1 MSKTDILVSVI
12 GLIRNDAQILASFV
26 AEASQVLAAAF
37 ADYEIVLVDNG
48 STDDTPR
55 VVDELLRRFRCVR
68 YLRLTRSAEEET
80 AVIAGLDAAIGD
92 YVALVRPDVDPTAAI
107 VPMVDECRGGADLVL
122 GVLRTP
128 PAPGLLYGRLRRSFF
143 ALARR
148 MLKIDLIPDATGLR
162 VLSRHAVNSMITVR
176 LRRRYF
182 AVVAADVGLLIA
194 VYPIDPI
201 SRSGRRPTRSLFR
214 SLRVGTSILIQNSV
228 TPLRIVSGLGLVGSM
243 LGFLYTLYAVVIYLF
258 KSDVAPGW
266 TTLSLAISALFSL
279 SFLMLAL
286 IGEYLG
292 RVLDESAD
300 RPLYHLRP
308 EISSALMLNEPHRRN
323 VIDRSVDATAAAP
336 TERSA

>member
-1 MSKTDILVSVI
+1 MSKTEILVSVI
-12 GLIRNDAQILASFV
+12 GLIRNDAPILASFV
-26 AEASQVLAAAF
+26 ADVSQVLEAEY
-37 ADYEIVLVDNG
+37 ADFEIVLVDSG

-55 VVDELLRRFRCVR
+55 IVDDLLRRFRCVR
-68 YLRLTRSAEEET
+68 YLRLTCSAEEET
-80 AVIAGLDAAIGD
+80 AVIAGLDAVIGD
-92 YVALVRPDVDPTAAI
+92 YVAIVRPDFDPTAAI
-107 VPMVDECRGGADLVL
+107 VPMIDECRGGADLVL
-122 GVLRTP
+122 GVLRTSAATGP
-128 PAPGLLYGRLRRSFF
+128 IYGLMRRAFF

-148 MLKIDLIPDATGLR
+148 ILEVDLIPDTTGLR

-182 AVVAADVGLLIA
+182 AVVAADVGLSIA

-201 SRSGRRPTRSLFR
+201 SRSGRQPTRSLLH
-214 SLRVGTSILIQNSV
+214 SVRVATSILIQNSV
-228 TPLRIVSGLGLVGSM
+228 TPLRIVSGLGLVGSV
-243 LGFLYTLYAVVIYLF
+243 LGFLYTLYAIVIYLF

-279 SFLMLAL
+279 CFLMLAL

-308 EISSALMLNEPHRRN
+308 EKSSALMLNEPNRRN
-323 VIDRSVDATAAAP
+323 VSDRSVDATNAAP
-336 TERSA
+336 TERGA